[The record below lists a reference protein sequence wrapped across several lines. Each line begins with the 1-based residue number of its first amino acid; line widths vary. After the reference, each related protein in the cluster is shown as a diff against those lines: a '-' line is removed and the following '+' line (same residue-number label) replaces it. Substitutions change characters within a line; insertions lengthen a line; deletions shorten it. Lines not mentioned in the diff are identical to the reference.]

1 MGSFD
6 SSPLLIRKPRV
17 HLPLSDA
24 GRVQAG
30 VTPTP
35 DSRVF
40 VGVSGH
46 AGILRGN
53 TPPPPQRRRNAERW
67 GDAVG
72 RRGFSKKAGVVRKNE
87 VSPGRLAYFA
97 YFAYFASF
105 APGSARRMRA
115 GRPPVGR
122 RSLSQ
127 PNRGASGGNKCLG
140 AGYPACTVPEKLG
153 VWWFLCVPVG
163 PRSRFWA
170 RLI

>member
-1 MGSFD
+1 MR
-6 SSPLLIRKPRV
+6 PN
-17 HLPLSDA
+17 LPSKDR

-46 AGILRGN
+46 AGILSGN
-53 TPPPPQRRRNAERW
+53 TPPSPSTAAKCGAL

-72 RRGFSKKAGVVRKNE
+72 RRGFSRKAGVVRKNE
-87 VSPGRLAYFA
+87 VSPGRLA